1 MMNIPE
7 NQQREPALT
16 YDDLLRLLAHDNTI
30 KALLHTMIQTV
41 IAEEQE
47 AAQAKRASHSEISP
61 PQVQTERAFS
71 LMQDETLHD
80 YFFLVDDITHAD
92 PALVRLLTGENN
104 TVSQTVPLFIRI
116 IMRLGQFSVL
126 CQVWEHIAMMCK
138 KEKRAATSKENL
150 ILSTGVSLCN
160 CHCKTPIRLV
170 CPLPDLPYDETVHA
184 RLDPQ
189 NQGEK
194 IMACALMG
202 LSNAAGALTHKPLVW
217 TG

>member
-1 MMNIPE
+1 MNIPK

-30 KALLHTMIQTV
+30 KALLHTMIQAV
-41 IAEEQE
+41 INEQG
-47 AAQAKRASHSEISP
+47 AAQTPPPFVEK
-61 PQVQTERAFS
+61 PQVQTDRVFS
-71 LMQDETLHD
+71 LTQDETLHD

-92 PALVRLLTGENN
+92 PALVRLLTGEHNE
-104 TVSQTVPLFIRI
+104 VSQAVPLFLRI

-126 CQVWEHIAMMCK
+126 SQVWEHIAMTCK

-194 IMACALMG
+194 IMACAMMG
-202 LSNAAGALTHKPLVW
+202 LSNATGALTHKPLVW